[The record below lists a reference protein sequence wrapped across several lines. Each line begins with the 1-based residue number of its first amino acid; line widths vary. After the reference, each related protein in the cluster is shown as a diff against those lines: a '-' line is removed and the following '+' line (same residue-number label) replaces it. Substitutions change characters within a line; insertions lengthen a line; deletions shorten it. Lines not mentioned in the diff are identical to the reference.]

1 MISTTEFWDWF
12 KNNSSQFFFLN
23 QIDDENEKQRILD
36 EFDSKL
42 NEYSEGLY
50 FEIGGHPD
58 DTQDLIIT
66 ADGDINYFKD
76 VKHLVENAPK
86 ISNWNIIAFKPP
98 INEKFEINYEDIFI
112 DSDNIWF
119 KLDKNEDDSLNI
131 TLFFKNLEKRYES
144 QYGSVSLI
152 ILQTILGERYFNE
165 KVSSVF
171 FDELH
176 EEELKELYQLASLS
190 DKVKNVY

>member
-1 MISTTEFWDWF
+1 MISATEFWDWF
-12 KNNSSQFFFLN
+12 KNNNSQFFFLN
-23 QIDDENEKQRILD
+23 QINDENEKQRILD
-36 EFDSKL
+36 ELDSKL

-66 ADGDINYFKD
+66 ADGNINYFKD
-76 VKHLVENAPK
+76 VKYLVENAPK

-112 DSDNIWF
+112 DSNNIWF

-131 TLFFKNLEKRYES
+131 TLFFKNLEKSYES
-144 QYGSVSLI
+144 QYGSVSHI
-152 ILQTILGERYFNE
+152 ILQTILGERFFNE
-165 KVSSVF
+165 KVDSVF
-171 FDELH
+171 FDELY
-176 EEELKELYQLASLS
+176 EEELKELYQLELLS
-190 DKVKNVY
+190 DKVKNIY

>member
-1 MISTTEFWDWF
+1 M
-12 KNNSSQFFFLN
+12 
-23 QIDDENEKQRILD
+23 
-36 EFDSKL
+36 
-42 NEYSEGLY
+42 
-50 FEIGGHPD
+50 
-58 DTQDLIIT
+58 
-66 ADGDINYFKD
+66 
-76 VKHLVENAPK
+76 VENAPK